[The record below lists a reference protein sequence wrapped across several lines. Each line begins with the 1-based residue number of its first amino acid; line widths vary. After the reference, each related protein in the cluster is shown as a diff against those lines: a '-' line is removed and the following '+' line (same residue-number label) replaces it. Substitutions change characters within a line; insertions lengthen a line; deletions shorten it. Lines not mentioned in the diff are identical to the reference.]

1 MLQIDQSVSN
11 SERYKYRTEAK
22 VKVSLPAIKQYL
34 RDETAGGSIQHL
46 CHKAGFVTQN
56 VLYYLRKGEIPESI
70 FVKVFGEIPDLPE
83 YMATYEKM
91 MTIIEPAEQPKQ
103 TTETAIPAEDNHA
116 TPNQVLVE
124 IVKALGN
131 KVFVQIN
138 CTDICE
144 KVSIQTL
151 NQVMDTYKGK
161 CALMSVFFS
170 ELGVE
175 PPRLSNIIKMNNIK
189 FKATFEDCSVK
200 FIVDWSL
207 Q

>member
-70 FVKVFGEIPDLPE
+70 FIAVFGEIPELPE
-83 YMATYEKM
+83 YMAAYEERL
-91 MTIIEPAEQPKQ
+91 TIHLQNDLGIEPV
-103 TTETAIPAEDNHA
+103 ETPVEDNHA
-116 TPNQVLVE
+116 AQNQVLVE

-161 CALMSVFFS
+161 CALMSVFCS

-175 PPRLSNIIKMNNIK
+175 SPRLSNIIKMNNIR

-200 FIVDWSL
+200 FIIDWSL